1 MKRPLLFPLNPLYAA
16 ATALRNALYDREIL
30 PANSLPFPVF
40 SIGNLSAGGTGKT
53 PLVLALTQL
62 LSAAG
67 RFPVILSR
75 GYGRQSSDIARVDPA
90 GDAATFGDEPLLLAR
105 SSPAPVFVGP
115 DRYQV
120 GLFAAQSFAA
130 QSFAAQSQPL
140 PPTTIFL
147 LDDGF
152 QHRQLARDANIV
164 LLSAS
169 DLTDVL
175 LPAGNLREPHRSL
188 SRADILVF
196 TEPDAALAPDFLDL
210 FQRPSC
216 GRPVLWTL
224 RRSLDLSQLP
234 PASRP
239 LAFAGIAR
247 PEEFFASLRAVSDNA
262 RNLAPAA
269 TLAFPDHHRYSPADL
284 TRIASAATAAHADLL
299 LTTEKDLVRLSAP
312 ARAQLSAAAPLHA
325 VPLRTELL
333 NPDRCFQQLFAL
345 SAAKSPSRP

>member
-1 MKRPLLFPLNPLYAA
+1 MKRPLLSPLNPLYAA

-30 PANSLPFPVF
+30 PANSLPFPTI

-62 LSAAG
+62 LSHAG

-75 GYGRQSSDIARVDPA
+75 GYGRQSSHIARVDPA
-90 GDAATFGDEPLLLAR
+90 GDVAQFGDEPLLLAR
-105 SSPAPVFVGP
+105 SSQAPVFVGP

-130 QSFAAQSQPL
+130 QSQPL
-140 PPTTIFL
+140 PPETIFL

-152 QHRQLARDANIV
+152 QHRRLAPDANIV

-210 FQRPSC
+210 FKRPSC

-247 PEEFFASLRAVSDNA
+247 PEEFFSSLRAASGPA
-262 RNLAPAA
+262 HHLAPAS

-299 LTTEKDLVRLSAP
+299 LTTEKDLVRLTPA

-325 VPLRTELL
+325 VPLRTQLL
-333 NPDRCFQQLFAL
+333 NPDRCLQQLFAL
-345 SAAKSPSRP
+345 CAAKSPSRP